1 MAKAVEITFA
11 IGAALTGGF
20 TGAFG
25 KAGQALAELQ
35 KQTADLQQVTGQIE
49 AYQKMQGAIASTE
62 SEIASM
68 RQQAQS
74 LDTQIAASKT
84 TTNELNDQY
93 RQSKQRVEELTAVN
107 VRNND
112 AYKLA
117 QLNVKSLETQ
127 IRSSKQPTAE
137 LQRQY
142 SAAQEEARRLGDAVK
157 VSSSELKAARS
168 STQKLKSE
176 MQASSSQTRSLTTEA
191 RNLTE
196 NADKLEGKLDRD
208 REALS
213 KLRTEL
219 TGAGIDTNNL
229 ASEQARLAQ
238 QSQRLADAQT
248 RLQNSKA
255 ALEATKSKLS
265 FSNIKGDLM
274 TAAGLGYSLYKPTMI
289 AADFE
294 QAMART
300 KAVAFTG
307 KNKSPEQK
315 AADEAAFAQLEAQ
328 ARQLGRD
335 TQYTATQAA
344 NSQEMLARAGFK
356 SDEIISAMPG
366 LLSMA
371 AAEGMD
377 LATAADIAASTL
389 RGFNLEADQSGRVA
403 DVLAQMS
410 AASNSSIA
418 GLGES
423 MKYVAPVASGL
434 GVSVEETAAML
445 GVMANAG
452 IKGSQAGTALRAAF
466 TRLAKEPKAV
476 EKALSA
482 LGIATR
488 DAQGRMRKMPGLMQ
502 ELSQKMKGMGEA
514 DQMQYLTNIFGQE
527 AASGMLAVMRASVDG
542 TLKEYEMLGHE
553 STGVISKMA
562 EVSGTKSEEMRKNL
576 QSLEPALSTLGMSF
590 QETSIMMAMLSK
602 SGIKNSEST
611 LALMSTYNRLKQE
624 PKAVQKALKSMNVSL
639 YDSNNKVK
647 ALPDLLKEV
656 QTSMSGMSESDQL
669 TKLTDI
675 FGVEAAP
682 VIMKM
687 MQGLTDGTLEEYQRL
702 ADGATGISKDM
713 ADVMLDTFQGQRTIL
728 GSAIESLMIELGNA
742 ILPYAKILVKAFS
755 NTVSGVVE
763 LMQKYPKLT
772 KLLVGGLGAITAV
785 KVGWFG
791 IKTAWLLAQLP
802 YLKAKVAV
810 DAMNAKLIANG
821 QTSLFAAAK
830 TKILTAAQKSWQ
842 LVMKAGRSL
851 LNVGKLVLYYGKTI
865 AISVATK
872 AWTAAQ
878 WLWNAAMNA
887 NPIGLIITAIAGA
900 IAIGYLL
907 YKNWDKL
914 KAWWNSW
921 TIKDVFAIIK
931 TYAGKAWAYVV
942 QKWEDFKIWWNSW
955 SLADIFPSVKKYA
968 SAAKDYV
975 LQKWESFKAWWSSLS
990 FGNVFAS
997 LKEYAGI
1004 AKDYVLQKW
1013 QDFVTWWNSW
1023 SLKDIF
1029 PNVGK
1034 YAETAKNYVIHKWE
1048 DLKTWWNSWSFGDV
1062 FAPMK
1067 EYADIAKDYV
1077 LQKWED
1083 FKSWWSSLSFG
1094 DVFAS
1099 VKEYAGIAKEYA
1111 LQKWQ
1116 DFTVWWA
1123 SFSLSDVFA
1132 SVKGY
1137 ASEAWNYVSQKWQDF
1152 GAWWNSWTLKDIFP
1166 ESFSIS
1172 WDDITSGW
1180 EEAKAVLVSGWE
1192 SLRQSFTF
1200 EGLSSTW
1207 DKLTNSFSSAKDIL
1221 ISGWLNLA
1229 GKLVI
1234 NFSGF
1239 WDTLAS
1245 GFASVCDTIK
1255 GAWDGVTGFIKDTW
1269 NTASEYVS
1277 GAWKWTKGLFGYD
1290 TDAEDLQEQIQDIT
1304 ALNKMSE
1311 GFSQRVAEM
1320 TKAWQPFKDS
1330 LGEGFENLYTL
1341 MQGVADKIRSVV
1353 IPAVQELASSLRQIS
1368 TEIASIAQAANIE
1381 VKVEGT
1387 QPSGAGGNIP
1397 AQYQRMAGG
1406 RNRGGYRAY
1415 AEGGIITKPHFGLVG
1430 EAGREAIIP
1439 LEKQGRGSA
1448 LWLEAGRELGL
1459 ISENTSTT
1467 ANNYSNVKVSALNA
1481 GQNNNVFSSILN
1493 ALNFSQN
1500 KGSPSFIKSFA
1511 RSDNNSYSGVNI
1523 SDFGLSVAQLVSS
1536 EQSNMDILN
1545 NIGNEGANQ
1554 FTNIMPSLLNT
1565 MNYQNSDTQNLLDD
1579 TTSGIPLW
1587 QAASQDFG
1595 ASFGNTT
1602 TTNNNRTATISPN
1615 INITVNGGDS
1625 GIEKRFR
1632 QIIEEVLLDLQDRE
1646 ARVSFA

>member
-84 TTNELNDQY
+84 TTNELNEQY

-176 MQASSSQTRSLTTEA
+176 MQASSSQTRSLTAEA

-389 RGFNLEADQSGRVA
+389 RGFNMEADQSGRVA

-656 QTSMSGMSESDQL
+656 Q
-669 TKLTDI
+669 
-675 FGVEAAP
+675 A
-682 VIMKM
+682 
-687 MQGLTDGTLEEYQRL
+687 
-702 ADGATGISKDM
+702 
-713 ADVMLDTFQGQRTIL
+713 
-728 GSAIESLMIELGNA
+728 
-742 ILPYAKILVKAFS
+742 
-755 NTVSGVVE
+755 
-763 LMQKYPKLT
+763 
-772 KLLVGGLGAITAV
+772 
-785 KVGWFG
+785 
-791 IKTAWLLAQLP
+791 
-802 YLKAKVAV
+802 
-810 DAMNAKLIANG
+810 
-821 QTSLFAAAK
+821 
-830 TKILTAAQKSWQ
+830 
-842 LVMKAGRSL
+842 
-851 LNVGKLVLYYGKTI
+851 
-865 AISVATK
+865 
-872 AWTAAQ
+872 
-878 WLWNAAMNA
+878 
-887 NPIGLIITAIAGA
+887 
-900 IAIGYLL
+900 
-907 YKNWDKL
+907 
-914 KAWWNSW
+914 
-921 TIKDVFAIIK
+921 
-931 TYAGKAWAYVV
+931 
-942 QKWEDFKIWWNSW
+942 
-955 SLADIFPSVKKYA
+955 
-968 SAAKDYV
+968 
-975 LQKWESFKAWWSSLS
+975 
-990 FGNVFAS
+990 
-997 LKEYAGI
+997 
-1004 AKDYVLQKW
+1004 
-1013 QDFVTWWNSW
+1013 
-1023 SLKDIF
+1023 
-1029 PNVGK
+1029 
-1034 YAETAKNYVIHKWE
+1034 
-1048 DLKTWWNSWSFGDV
+1048 
-1062 FAPMK
+1062 
-1067 EYADIAKDYV
+1067 
-1077 LQKWED
+1077 
-1083 FKSWWSSLSFG
+1083 
-1094 DVFAS
+1094 
-1099 VKEYAGIAKEYA
+1099 
-1111 LQKWQ
+1111 
-1116 DFTVWWA
+1116 
-1123 SFSLSDVFA
+1123 
-1132 SVKGY
+1132 
-1137 ASEAWNYVSQKWQDF
+1137 
-1152 GAWWNSWTLKDIFP
+1152 
-1166 ESFSIS
+1166 
-1172 WDDITSGW
+1172 
-1180 EEAKAVLVSGWE
+1180 
-1192 SLRQSFTF
+1192 
-1200 EGLSSTW
+1200 
-1207 DKLTNSFSSAKDIL
+1207 
-1221 ISGWLNLA
+1221 
-1229 GKLVI
+1229 
-1234 NFSGF
+1234 
-1239 WDTLAS
+1239 
-1245 GFASVCDTIK
+1245 
-1255 GAWDGVTGFIKDTW
+1255 
-1269 NTASEYVS
+1269 
-1277 GAWKWTKGLFGYD
+1277 
-1290 TDAEDLQEQIQDIT
+1290 
-1304 ALNKMSE
+1304 
-1311 GFSQRVAEM
+1311 
-1320 TKAWQPFKDS
+1320 
-1330 LGEGFENLYTL
+1330 
-1341 MQGVADKIRSVV
+1341 
-1353 IPAVQELASSLRQIS
+1353 
-1368 TEIASIAQAANIE
+1368 
-1381 VKVEGT
+1381 
-1387 QPSGAGGNIP
+1387 
-1397 AQYQRMAGG
+1397 
-1406 RNRGGYRAY
+1406 
-1415 AEGGIITKPHFGLVG
+1415 
-1430 EAGREAIIP
+1430 
-1439 LEKQGRGSA
+1439 
-1448 LWLEAGRELGL
+1448 
-1459 ISENTSTT
+1459 
-1467 ANNYSNVKVSALNA
+1467 
-1481 GQNNNVFSSILN
+1481 
-1493 ALNFSQN
+1493 
-1500 KGSPSFIKSFA
+1500 
-1511 RSDNNSYSGVNI
+1511 
-1523 SDFGLSVAQLVSS
+1523 
-1536 EQSNMDILN
+1536 
-1545 NIGNEGANQ
+1545 
-1554 FTNIMPSLLNT
+1554 
-1565 MNYQNSDTQNLLDD
+1565 
-1579 TTSGIPLW
+1579 
-1587 QAASQDFG
+1587 
-1595 ASFGNTT
+1595 
-1602 TTNNNRTATISPN
+1602 
-1615 INITVNGGDS
+1615 
-1625 GIEKRFR
+1625 
-1632 QIIEEVLLDLQDRE
+1632 
-1646 ARVSFA
+1646 